1 MEGVNPL
8 QETFL
13 LGTFKVGLPTFD
25 VYSDIALTAKLYI
38 GHPIYASSLFIPFF
52 INYAL
57 GWRAWYYGDMKN
69 HNNKQRK
76 RFAWIFA
83 LLGCYPQLVALR
95 IIHLFWKRPNKGIFK
110 KKHLER
116 NVMENEVFSEAVPTT
131 FIMTFLMVVLVFTG
145 EDEEARILAGAT
157 LLPISGRFLFFAT
170 FSTSA
175 LSAGLGLAKCL
186 KVG

>member
-57 GWRAWYYGDMKN
+57 GWRAWYYGDIK
-69 HNNKQRK
+69 KSSSDQRK
-76 RFAWIFA
+76 MFTWIFA
-83 LLGCYPQLVALR
+83 LLGCYPQLVASR
-95 IIHLFWKRPNKGIFK
+95 IIYLFWKQPKKALKK

-116 NVMENEVFSEAVPTT
+116 NVMENEIFTEAVPTT
-131 FIMTFLMVVLVFTG
+131 IIMTVITAVLVLSKASCSADSHLF
-145 EDEEARILAGAT
+145 AGSVNEW
-157 LLPISGRFLFFAT
+157 PLFFVS
-170 FSTSA
+170 FLTSA